1 MSVFFHKDA
10 VWLQQAIVHQPAS
23 FIKHELA
30 RLQDGRH
37 TSASKSLL
45 ESVAFFSSCC
55 EELRTAR
62 AEFQALIG
70 IRLGGAQTQGQTTPK
85 IFLILRTYT
94 PARRYTLT
102 THTHTHVYRE
112 RDEERI
118 KDRERQASEALTKQL
133 LLQLRDPPSQPLC
146 L

>member
-10 VWLQQAIVHQPAS
+10 VWLQQAAIVHQPAS

-70 IRLGGAQTQGQTTPK
+70 IRLGGAHTQGRQPRKSFSFYAHTRQPADTRSP
-85 IFLILRTYT
+85 RTHIHMYIESET
-94 PARRYTLT
+94 K
-102 THTHTHVYRE
+102 RE
-112 RDEERI
+112 
-118 KDRERQASEALTKQL
+118 
-133 LLQLRDPPSQPLC
+133 
-146 L
+146 